1 MLTSVSLTPEKL
13 LYGFLVPILKDML
26 ESRLGLSPSYT
37 QTVTTAMLTTHGLCS
52 LFSAPV
58 IAHLAD
64 KFPDRKHLLLTSLV
78 GCIVGTLMIA
88 YTPSGMNQSKPNP
101 STASLKSDSNKP
113 TVSALFLGRI
123 IQALA
128 GSATWIASFAMLVDT
143 VEPERKGQT
152 LALAMSV
159 ITCGTVTGP
168 AIAGTMFQ
176 LAGYWAAWSI
186 PLALLGLDALARLAM
201 VESSSAPATPPR
213 TKSENP
219 TETPSAEPQ
228 ESDGLLRT
236 PANSYE
242 TLEQNPPT
250 PGGKRYGTTTLRSV
264 SNSSFRD
271 PWSDEVEVEVEVE
284 AEVVTIIPKPP
295 GFYRT
300 TLLNPAILAGLA
312 NTLGQTIIVA
322 GFDTT
327 LPLFLRNTFGW
338 GSMPIGLIFL
348 GLQGPIILLGPVVG
362 GVRDRMGCRIPTVV
376 GWSIVAPFLLLLALV
391 GRPEFAW
398 AVRGGVWGEVVVV
411 GCIAGVA
418 VGFLL
423 IRGGGGFQ
431 VIGMVFFSDF
441 SLFLPWMTD
450 PIFLLTLDLAVA
462 RELEDKN
469 PGVFGPHGAN
479 AKVIALLEMAFNV
492 GMLLGPL
499 VSGGLLETL
508 GYFWMNCFM
517 CESFRSKIV

>member
-1 MLTSVSLTPEKL
+1 MGIDNGNVRPYGYQWRSCRNFVVFVAVFSLFTEKL

-64 KFPDRKHLLLTSLV
+64 KCPDRKHLLLTSLV

-88 YTPSGMNQSKPNP
+88 YTPS
-101 STASLKSDSNKP
+101 
-113 TVSALFLGRI
+113 VSALFLGRI

-128 GSATWIASFAMLVDT
+128 GSATWIASFAMLVEA
-143 VEPERKGQT
+143 VEPERKGQA

-176 LAGYWAAWSI
+176 LVGYWAAWSV

-348 GLQGPIILLGPVVG
+348 GLQGPIIFLGPVVG
-362 GVRDRMGCRIPTVV
+362 GVRDRMG
-376 GWSIVAPFLLLLALV
+376 S
-391 GRPEFAW
+391 
-398 AVRGGVWGEVVVV
+398 
-411 GCIAGVA
+411 
-418 VGFLL
+418 
-423 IRGGGGFQ
+423 
-431 VIGMVFFSDF
+431 
-441 SLFLPWMTD
+441 
-450 PIFLLTLDLAVA
+450 VA

-517 CESFRSKIV
+517 SAVAVSIAVFSYVYFR